1 MKTIKLFDTTLRDG
15 SQSAGIS
22 FSVDDMLRIAQS
34 LDAFGI
40 HYIEGGWP
48 GSNPK
53 HELFFK
59 EALKL
64 KFKNARLVAF
74 GSTRYKGN
82 TAAADANLQ
91 AIIRSKVKVACIFG
105 KTWDLHVLHA
115 LRTTP
120 EENLK
125 MIADS
130 VYFLKSKGLEV
141 IYDAEHFFD
150 GFKSNRDYALA
161 TLRAAVDAG
170 ADNVTLCE
178 TNGGMLPSGIQE
190 IIRVVKKELPAAA
203 LGIHTHN
210 DTECAVANSIVAVQ
224 EGCTLVQGTI
234 NGLGE
239 RCGNANL
246 CSIIPALQLKL
257 GYRCIPDKKIVQL
270 TELSRYVDEVAN
282 LLPNERQSYVG
293 LNAFA
298 HKAGIHVSA
307 IERNSLTYEHIAPTA
322 VGNER
327 KILVSELSGKS
338 NIASK
343 AKEFSLDIENDPQAA
358 AKIIDLVKKAEH
370 NGYQFENADA
380 SFNLLTRKALGIYTP
395 FFTLKGFHVS
405 VEKNAAGEMVSEATV
420 KLDIKGTEVHTVA
433 EGDGPVNALDSC
445 LRKALAKFYPEICE
459 MSLRDFKV
467 RVINAGASTAA
478 RVRVLVESCDP
489 QDTWGTIG
497 VSENIIEASWQ
508 ALSDAVEYKLL
519 KKKPAIRR
527 KK

>member
-22 FSVDDMLRIAQS
+22 FTVDDMVRIAQS
-34 LDAFGI
+34 LDTFGM

-53 HELFFK
+53 HELFFQK
-59 EALKL
+59 VAGM

-74 GSTRYKGN
+74 GSTRYKGS
-82 TAAADANLQ
+82 TAAADINLR
-91 AIIRSKVKVACIFG
+91 AIVRSKVKTACIFG
-105 KTWDLHVLHA
+105 KTWDLHVVDA

-130 VYFLKSKGLEV
+130 VRFLKTKGLEV
-141 IYDAEHFFD
+141 VYDAEHFFD
-150 GFKSNRDYALA
+150 GFKSNPTYALA
-161 TLRAAVDAG
+161 TLRAACDAG
-170 ADNVTLCE
+170 ADTLTLCE
-178 TNGGMLPSGIQE
+178 TNGGMLPSDIQE
-190 IIRVVKKELPAAA
+190 IVRAVRQSFPDAV
-203 LGIHTHN
+203 LGIHAHN
-210 DTECAVANSIVAVQ
+210 DTDCAVANSIVAVQ
-224 EGCTLVQGTI
+224 EGCTMVQGTI
-234 NGLGE
+234 NGFGE

-246 CSIIPALQLKL
+246 CSIIPALQVKL
-257 GYRCIPDKKIVQL
+257 GYHCLPDKKIVQL
-270 TELSRYVDEVAN
+270 TELSRYVDEIAN
-282 LLPNERQSYVG
+282 LLPNERQPYVG

-307 IERNSLTYEHIAPTA
+307 IERNASTYEHIDPRQ

-327 KILVSELSGKS
+327 KILISELSGKS
-338 NIASK
+338 NIVSK
-343 AKEFSLDIENDPQAA
+343 AKELSIDIDKDPRAT
-358 AKIIDLVKKAEH
+358 AKIIELVKQAEH
-370 NGYQFENADA
+370 NGYQFENADG
-380 SFNLLTRKALGIYTP
+380 SFKLLSRKALGTYVP
-395 FFTLKGFHVS
+395 FFTLKGFRVI
-405 VEKNAAGEMVSEATV
+405 VEKNISGCMVSEATI
-420 KLDIKGTEVHTVA
+420 KLDVKGTEVHAVA

-445 LRKALAKFYPEICE
+445 LRKALEKIYPEICE

-478 RVRVLVESCDP
+478 KVRVLIESRDP
-489 QDTWGTIG
+489 HATWGTIG

-519 KKKPAIRR
+519 TEQPAKKK
-527 KK
+527 